1 MGLKI
6 NYIIVLDNKE
16 QYIVLKEAM
25 YYGKKYFLAMELNE
39 QREVISSKIAILE
52 EHVSGLDT
60 YVSKV
65 VDGDLIT
72 VLTRMFKAQ
81 MRSLEKN
88 WIIVHFFDIIIRH
101 IGR

>member
-6 NYIIVLDNKE
+6 NYIIVLENGE

-25 YYGKKYFLAMELNE
+25 YYGKKYFLAMGLDED
-39 QREVISSKIAILE
+39 REVISSKVVILE
-52 EHVSGLDT
+52 EHVSGFDT

-81 MRSLEKN
+81 M
-88 WIIVHFFDIIIRH
+88 
-101 IGR
+101 

>member
-6 NYIIVLDNKE
+6 NMIVVLENGE
-16 QYIVLKEAM
+16 QYIILKEAM
-25 YYGKKYFLAMELNE
+25 YYGKKYFLAMGLDEN
-39 QREVISSKIAILE
+39 REVISSKVVILE
-52 EHVSGLDT
+52 EHVSGFDT

-81 MRSLEKN
+81 M
-88 WIIVHFFDIIIRH
+88 
-101 IGR
+101 

>member
-25 YYGKKYFLAMELNE
+25 YYGKKYFLAMGLNE

-52 EHVSGLDT
+52 
-60 YVSKV
+60 
-65 VDGDLIT
+65 
-72 VLTRMFKAQ
+72 
-81 MRSLEKN
+81 
-88 WIIVHFFDIIIRH
+88 
-101 IGR
+101 

>member
-1 MGLKI
+1 MGIKI

-25 YYGKKYFLAMELNE
+25 YYGKKYFLAMGLDDNR
-39 QREVISSKIAILE
+39 QVIASKVVILE
-52 EHVSGLDT
+52 EHVSGFDT

-65 VDGDLIT
+65 VDQNLIA

-81 MRSLEKN
+81 M
-88 WIIVHFFDIIIRH
+88 
-101 IGR
+101 

>member
-6 NYIIVLDNKE
+6 NYIIILENKE

-25 YYGKKYFLAMELNE
+25 LYGRKYFLAMGLDENK
-39 QREVISSKIAILE
+39 EVIANSVVILE
-52 EHVSGLDT
+52 EHVSGFDT

-65 VDGDLIT
+65 VDGNLIT

-81 MRSLEKN
+81 
-88 WIIVHFFDIIIRH
+88 V
-101 IGR
+101 